1 MTERTRRRRTLV
13 LAAAIAASV
22 TALSACTG
30 PGGSSTATGSASGS
44 AEAALLT
51 DTPKAKG
58 PIDNLVWDLPF
69 GEPTSIDY
77 IYAADYGP
85 DMVVSNL
92 CESLLRLKTDFSY
105 GPNLATSWK
114 YSADKLTLTFQLRD
128 DVKFWDGKP
137 LTADDA
143 AFSLLR
149 NMDTALAGYNA
160 SFFAN
165 VSSIKAT
172 APHELTVTFK
182 TPDELFIKEMST
194 VAGDVAEKAFVE
206 KAGKNFGNATGGV
219 MCSGPFKLDAWN
231 AGKNILMSANPNYW
245 NPDGK
250 ALPQKVELR
259 FVTDTT
265 ALTQALKTGEIQG
278 AYEIAPGQLPALQSS
293 TTGRVYQ
300 GKSLQVIEL
309 VPNPPGPATDEK
321 IRQALSMVIDR
332 AALAQSIYHGAADA
346 NYTLIPSTAWD
357 PTATDTY
364 QKAYDALKKPMD
376 LAAAKALIS
385 GDSNAATPMTI
396 GIAAGNQTETET
408 AALIQQLAAQIGLTI
423 KIKPLQPLEF
433 SSAFYDPNARKGLD
447 LLLTQGFLDVADP
460 LDYLGLIVFKD
471 SLFNWTGYSNPQVE
485 SLVTKARSNF
495 DDASRA
501 QQVTQAQ
508 ALYEAPQIVIPM
520 LSLHE
525 LLYMNNKITGAPA
538 SFAYIFQPSLA
549 SVGSAA

>member
-58 PIDNLVWDLPF
+58 PSDNLVWDLPF

-309 VPNPPGPATDEK
+309 VPNPPGPATAEK

-357 PTATDTY
+357 PTAPDTY

-376 LAAAKALIS
+376 LAAAMALIS

>member
-1 MTERTRRRRTLV
+1 MAR
-13 LAAAIAASV
+13 AAAIAASV

>member
-1 MTERTRRRRTLV
+1 MTQRTRRPRTLV
-13 LAAAIAASV
+13 LAVAVAASV

-30 PGGSSTATGSASGS
+30 SGSGSSASGS
-44 AEAALLT
+44 SSGSASTALLT

-92 CESLLRLKTDFSY
+92 CESLLRLHTDFSY

-114 YSADKLTLTFQLRD
+114 YSDDKLTLTFQLRD

-143 AFSLLR
+143 AYSLLR
-149 NMDTALAGYNA
+149 NMDADLAGYNA

-165 VSSIKAT
+165 VSTIKAT

-182 TPDELFIKEMST
+182 APDELFIKEMST
-194 VAGDVAEKAFVE
+194 VAGDVVEKAFVE
-206 KAGKNFGNATGGV
+206 KAGKDFGNATGGV

-231 AGKNILMSANPNYW
+231 AGKNILLSANADYW

-250 ALPQKVELR
+250 ALPQKVEIR

-278 AYEIAPGQLPALQSS
+278 AYEIAPGQLPALQAS
-293 TTGRVYQ
+293 TTGKVYQ

-321 IRQALSMVIDR
+321 VRQALSMVIDR

-346 NYTLIPSTAWD
+346 NYTLIPPTAWD
-357 PTATDTY
+357 PTAADTY
-364 QKAYDALKKPMD
+364 QQAYDALKKPMD

-385 GDSNAATPMTI
+385 GDANAATPMTI

-423 KIKPLQPLEF
+423 KIRPLQPLEF

-471 SLFNWTGYSNPQVE
+471 SLFNWIGYSNPEVE

-495 DDASRA
+495 DDVSRA
-501 QQVTQAQ
+501 QQITQAQ
-508 ALYEAPQIVIPM
+508 ALFEAPQNVIPM

-525 LLYMNNKITGAPA
+525 LLYMNDKITGAPA

-549 SVGSAA
+549 SVGSAS

>member
-1 MTERTRRRRTLV
+1 
-13 LAAAIAASV
+13 
-22 TALSACTG
+22 
-30 PGGSSTATGSASGS
+30 
-44 AEAALLT
+44 
-51 DTPKAKG
+51 
-58 PIDNLVWDLPF
+58 
-69 GEPTSIDY
+69 
-77 IYAADYGP
+77 
-85 DMVVSNL
+85 MVVSNL